1 MSAVRKGGGDRQELH
16 EVIRTRSMEATARM
30 KEGLNC
36 DLLDRLA
43 LDPAFPLD
51 REEITAVLDP
61 AAFIG
66 ICPEQVEEFVAEA
79 RARISGCAAETG
91 DVSINV

>member
-1 MSAVRKGGGDRQELH
+1 
-16 EVIRTRSMEATARM
+16 MEATARM

-61 AAFIG
+61 TAFIG

-79 RARISGCAAETG
+79 RARISGLRRRNRRRKHQRITYKQQ
-91 DVSINV
+91 

>member
-1 MSAVRKGGGDRQELH
+1 MSAVRKGGDRQELH

-51 REEITAVLDP
+51 RVEITAVLDP

-79 RARISGCAAETG
+79 RARIADCAAETG